1 MIGTLGHRVPIAEYE
16 LDDYEVR
23 TVGDVRI
30 VANSVSGQATEPTA
44 TVVGRIGG
52 HDTPRAAASGQG
64 GCVLAVIFPRTV
76 GVADSET

>member
-1 MIGTLGHRVPIAEYE
+1 MRAEYE
-16 LDDYEVR
+16 REDYQARALLEM
-23 TVGDVRI
+23 RI
-30 VANSVSGQATEPTA
+30 LAHSASGQAAEPTA
-44 TVVGRIGG
+44 TVAGRIGG